1 MKLSQEIKHRL
12 KILKE
17 DGLIDRHNELHL
29 VLPKVKQLEE
39 ENNKLQGEK
48 K

>member
-1 MKLSQEIKHRL
+1 MKLSEEIKDRL

-17 DGLIDRHNELHL
+17 DGLIDRHNELHFI
-29 VLPKVKQLEE
+29 LPKIKQLEE